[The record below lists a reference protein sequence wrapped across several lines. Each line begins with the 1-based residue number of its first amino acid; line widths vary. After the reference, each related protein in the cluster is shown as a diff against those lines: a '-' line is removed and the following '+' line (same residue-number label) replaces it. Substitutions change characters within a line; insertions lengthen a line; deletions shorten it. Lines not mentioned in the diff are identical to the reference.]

1 MSEIRFKNYSLLPP
15 VVKNLLIINCI
26 MFLATWVFESRGI
39 DLSEIFGLHFFTAQD
54 FGIWQPITYMFMHG
68 SFWHLFFNMFALWIF
83 GAALENTW
91 GEKKFL
97 FYYMVCGVGAGLIQ
111 LLVIGL
117 QVNSVSQNLP
127 PELVN
132 YIIEKGKQ
140 LQYLPKGS
148 FSYED
153 AESLFQLINNPT
165 VGASGSVFGLLLAF
179 GMLFPNSVI
188 YVYFLLPIKAKW
200 FVIIYGAIELFY
212 GVAGTQDGIA
222 HFAHLGGM
230 LFGFF
235 LILYWNKNNRFF
247 NFIMPS
253 FRKKKTHKYTISS
266 NYQYKPQYFTDEEY
280 NYQKKQNEEKIN
292 QILDKISKNGYD
304 SLTKEEKDFLF
315 SQKR

>member
-1 MSEIRFKNYSLLPP
+1 MSEIRFRSYTLLPP
-15 VVKNLLIINCI
+15 VVKNLLIINGI
-26 MFLATWVFESRGI
+26 MFLATIVCQTRGV
-39 DLSEIFGLHFFTAQD
+39 DLNNILGLHYFTTQD
-54 FGIWQPITYMFMHG
+54 FKIWQLVTYMFMHG
-68 SFWHLFFNMFALWIF
+68 NFGHIFFNMFALWIF

-91 GEKKFL
+91 GQKRFL
-97 FYYMVCGVGAGLIQ
+97 IYYMVCGIGAGLIQ

-117 QVNSVSQNLP
+117 RINSLSQSLPPDAVQMIYENGRAILYEGKNYIGDLGVLNMTINSV
-127 PELVN
+127 
-132 YIIEKGKQ
+132 
-140 LQYLPKGS
+140 
-148 FSYED
+148 
-153 AESLFQLINNPT
+153 T

-179 GMLFPNSVI
+179 GLLFPNSLI

-212 GVAGTQDGIA
+212 GVTGTADGIA

-235 LILYWNKNNRFF
+235 LILYWNKGNRFF
-247 NFIMPS
+247 HFKIPS
-253 FRKKKTHKYTISS
+253 LKKKKINKYKISS
-266 NYQYKPQYFTDEEY
+266 NYQYEPHYLSDEEY
-280 NYQKKQNEEKIN
+280 NYQKKQNEEKTN